1 MSELHSQLTQFSPFD
16 SIDQHY
22 IDQVV
27 THTKVIHAEK
37 GALLFR
43 RGRKAEFRYY
53 LLDGEVDLVDA
64 GFNTQKVSAQDERAQ
79 VTLTDTSPTQVSAVA
94 KSTVTL
100 LEVEADFLDLA
111 LVWSQAPGEQDSL
124 KAPAAELSQELPQE
138 QEFDGLESLNLA
150 SAQVEVDEEQGG
162 DWMSALL
169 ASPLFTR
176 LPPAHIQ
183 TLFSRFEAVDV
194 EHGDVVV
201 KEGATGDYF
210 YVIVQG
216 SAHVTN
222 LTQKANVML
231 EEGQFFGEEALVAE
245 TPRNA
250 TVTMLSKGLLMRL
263 AKEDFTTLL
272 HEPIETVLN
281 YEQYQLESSRY
292 TLLDVRM
299 PLEFRGHHVPCCRNV
314 PLASLREQLFSLSAS
329 EHYLI
334 TDDAGRRSHL
344 AAYLLCQAGFNA
356 GILAGAGQGYEHSA

>member
-1 MSELHSQLTQFSPFD
+1 MSELHSLLTQFSPFD
-16 SIDQHY
+16 SIDSHY
-22 IDQVV
+22 IDQV
-27 THTKVIHAEK
+27 TAHTKEIYAEK

-53 LLDGEVDLVDA
+53 LLEGEVDLVDA

-79 VTLTDTSPTQVSAVA
+79 CTLTDTSPTQVSAVA
-94 KSTVTL
+94 KSTVRL

-111 LVWSQAPGEQDSL
+111 LAWSQAPAQQEPL
-124 KAPAAELSQELPQE
+124 VAPEAEAPPEPAPELDAL
-138 QEFDGLESLNLA
+138 DGLNLA
-150 SAQVEVDEEQGG
+150 SAQVEIDEEQGG
-162 DWMSALL
+162 DWMSGLL
-169 ASPLFTR
+169 ASPLFTH

-183 TLFSRFEAVDV
+183 TLFSRFEPINV
-194 EHGDVVV
+194 ESGDVVV

-216 SAHVTN
+216 SARVTN
-222 LTQKANVML
+222 LSQKADVML
-231 EEGQFFGEEALVAE
+231 EEGQFFGEEALVVE

-250 TVTMLSKGLLMRL
+250 TVTMLSQGLLMRL

-272 HEPIETVLN
+272 HEPTETLLS
-281 YEQYQLESSRY
+281 YDQYQSDSARY
-292 TLLDVRM
+292 TLVDVRM
-299 PLEFRGHHVPCCRNV
+299 PLEFRGHHVPGSRNV
-314 PLASLREQLFSLSAS
+314 PLASLRERLTSLSAS

-356 GILAGAGQGYEHSA
+356 GILEGAGQGYEQNL

>member
-1 MSELHSQLTQFSPFD
+1 MSELYSQLTQFSPFD
-16 SIDQHY
+16 GLDQHY
-22 IDQVV
+22 IDQVA
-27 THTKVIHAEK
+27 THTKVVHAEK

-53 LLDGEVDLVDA
+53 LLEGEVDLVDA
-64 GFNTQKVSAQDERAQ
+64 GFNTQQVSAQDERAQ

-111 LVWSQAPGEQDSL
+111 LAWSQAPGEQDSL
-124 KAPAAELSQELPQE
+124 KTPAVEPPLE
-138 QEFDGLESLNLA
+138 QEVDALENLDLA

-183 TLFSRFEAVDV
+183 TLFSRFEAVDI

-216 SAHVTN
+216 SARVTN

-272 HEPIETVLN
+272 HEPIETLLS
-281 YEQYQLESSRY
+281 YEQYKLESSRY
-292 TLLDVRM
+292 TLVDVRM
-299 PLEFRGHHVPCCRNV
+299 PMEFRGHHVPGCRNV

-356 GILAGAGQGYEHSA
+356 GILEGAGQGYEHST